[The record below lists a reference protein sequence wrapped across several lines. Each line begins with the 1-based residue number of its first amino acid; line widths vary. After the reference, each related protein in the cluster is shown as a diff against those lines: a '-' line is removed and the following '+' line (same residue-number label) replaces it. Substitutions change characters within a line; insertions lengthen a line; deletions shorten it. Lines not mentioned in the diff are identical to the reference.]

1 MLPSHLG
8 GVRNWLDPMLFNKS
22 IVKKKELFPIMETLE
37 STRYRLS
44 HAKMSG
50 LGVLFLGLVLAETYV
65 LFITGFDYVGLRGR
79 ITVVNDPSN
88 SHTSPEQQSSPEP
101 LSGGRGDSLVEGS
114 SSFPSEKNSLSFR
127 LEQFVEQNPD
137 TPGARFI
144 RLLRDYLHYE
154 PGAEAK
160 RLSSCSNLAIK
171 DAKNVSFC
179 FGGGRN
185 YQKAMDSLNG
195 DDLKL
200 EHATSLVLWEDRTDM
215 NVYKLRR
222 YNGTDRL
229 IPYLGTQAACLP
241 LILAGYAAQEKP
253 DNVVV
258 ELGPF
263 AGLSS
268 RCILVGMLKHGVHE
282 GAYRAFDTFEGVNN
296 WRAISY
302 HAPWL
307 KKEHPEFN
315 ENQTDFLFLWKMNVE
330 SVYPAAQASVGWI
343 NKDTLNPTVLGH
355 KHVSML
361 SIDSAK
367 SARML
372 IDQLE
377 GLGIIATGTIIFL
390 MDFEFVPDQVRQ
402 IYACLREE
410 FLIPVYASFS
420 MEHWAWIVTK
430 DFSFEDGKIRQCFAN
445 LGIHNKNITRMERLL
460 DGDTRYLCGLSADNQ
475 SNNQCGPQRQIAK
488 EKMIQ
493 HIRFGPEALASMKQG

>member
-1 MLPSHLG
+1 MK
-8 GVRNWLDPMLFNKS
+8 RD
-22 IVKKKELFPIMETLE
+22 LFPIMETLE
-37 STRYRLS
+37 STRYRVS
-44 HAKMSG
+44 RAKMSG
-50 LGVLFLGLVLAETYV
+50 LGVLFLGLVIAETYV
-65 LFITGFDYVGLRGR
+65 LFVTDFDFVGFRGR
-79 ITVVNDPSN
+79 ITMAKELSNTPS
-88 SHTSPEQQSSPEP
+88 SHRESFPEP
-101 LSGGRGDSLVEGS
+101 LIGGRDSAVERS
-114 SSFPSEKNSLSFR
+114 SSFSPESTLSFQM
-127 LEQFVEQNPD
+127 EQFVVRNPD

-144 RLLRDYLHYE
+144 RLLRDNLHYE
-154 PGAEAK
+154 PGSEAR
-160 RLSSCSNLAIK
+160 RLSACTNSAIK
-171 DAKNVSFC
+171 DAKNVSIC

-185 YQKAMDSLNG
+185 YRKALETSNI

-200 EHATSLVLWEDRTDM
+200 EHATRLVLWENNTDM

-241 LILAGYAAQEKP
+241 LMLAGYAAHENP

-296 WRAISY
+296 WKAISY
-302 HAPWL
+302 LAPWL

-330 SVYPAAQASVGWI
+330 SVYPTAQASVGWI
-343 NKDTLNPTVLGH
+343 NKDTLNPTVLGR
-355 KHVSML
+355 KHVSLL

-367 SARML
+367 SAKML

-377 GLGIIATGTIIFL
+377 GLGVIATGTIIFL

-402 IYACLREE
+402 IYACLREDI
-410 FLIPVYASFS
+410 LIPVYASFS

-430 DFSFEDGKIRQCFAN
+430 DFSFEDTKIRQCFST
-445 LGIHNKNITRMERLL
+445 LGISNKNITRMERMLVE
-460 DGDTRYLCGLSADNQ
+460 DAQYLCGLPTDNK
-475 SNNQCGPQRQIAK
+475 SNIFCGSQQQTAV
-488 EKMIQ
+488 EKLIQ
-493 HIRFGPEALASMKQG
+493 HIRFDSEALARMNKV